1 MQHDLQ
7 HRLSTLSK
15 LVAIQRDSNEKGYMH
30 GMLNGL
36 ILANAIMVGENRPK
50 FADSPGKKG
59 NTKIRHKKG
68 KR

>member
-30 GMLNGL
+30 GLLNGL
-36 ILANAIMVGENRPK
+36 ILANSIMVGGSPE

-59 NTKIRHKKG
+59 NTRIRHKKG